1 MKQTSQPSVTF
12 GRFIRAL
19 RETNNISLRA
29 LAETLQISA
38 AYLSEIERGTRCA
51 PAIATGL
58 PKKMMEELGIKEDA
72 SDPLYHR
79 YCDFAGESRGY
90 SYEEINR
97 YLATQPVLRQ
107 AIRLAELAGKDDAF
121 WREVEGK
128 IGSIS

>member
-1 MKQTSQPSVTF
+1 MKQAAQPPVTF
-12 GRFIRAL
+12 GSYIRAL

-38 AYLSEIERGTRCA
+38 AYLSEIERDKRCA

-58 PKKMMEELGIKEDA
+58 PKKMMEELGLEEDA
-72 SDPLYHR
+72 GDTRYHR
-79 YCDFAGESRGY
+79 YCDLAGESRGY

-107 AIRLAELAGKDDAF
+107 AIRLAEERGLGDAF
-121 WREVEGK
+121 WRDVIRL
-128 IGSIS
+128 IG

>member
-1 MKQTSQPSVTF
+1 MKQASQHPVTF

-38 AYLSEIERGTRCA
+38 AYLSEIERDKRCA

-58 PKKMMEELGIKEDA
+58 PKKMMEELGIKEDV
-72 SDPLYHR
+72 SDPQYHR
-79 YCDFAGESRGY
+79 YCDLAGESRGY

-107 AIRLAELAGKDDAF
+107 AIRLAEQTGKDDAF
-121 WREVEGK
+121 WHEVIK
-128 IGSIS
+128 LIGNA

>member
-1 MKQTSQPSVTF
+1 MTF
-12 GRFIRAL
+12 GSYIRAL
-19 RETNNISLRA
+19 RETNNISLRT

-107 AIRLAELAGKDDAF
+107 AIRLAEQAGKDDGF
-121 WREVEGK
+121 WRDVIRL
-128 IGSIS
+128 IG

>member
-1 MKQTSQPSVTF
+1 MMKQTSQPPVTF
-12 GRFIRAL
+12 GSYIRAL
-19 RETNNISLRA
+19 RETNNISLRT

-58 PKKMMEELGIKEDA
+58 PKKMMEELGIEEDA
-72 SDPLYHR
+72 GDTQYHR
-79 YCDFAGESRGY
+79 YCDLAGESRGY

-107 AIRLAELAGKDDAF
+107 VIRLAEQTGKDDAF
-121 WREVEGK
+121 WRDVIRL
-128 IGSIS
+128 IG

>member
-1 MKQTSQPSVTF
+1 MKQAAQPPVTF
-12 GRFIRAL
+12 GSYIRAL

-38 AYLSEIERGTRCA
+38 AYLSEIERDKRCA

-58 PKKMMEELGIKEDA
+58 PKKMMEELGLEEDA
-72 SDPLYHR
+72 GDTRYHR
-79 YCDFAGESRGY
+79 YCDLAGESRGS

-107 AIRLAELAGKDDAF
+107 AIRLAEERGLGDAF
-121 WREVEGK
+121 WRDVIRL
-128 IGSIS
+128 IG

>member
-1 MKQTSQPSVTF
+1 MKQASQPPVSF
-12 GRFIRAL
+12 GSYIRAL
-19 RETNNISLRA
+19 RETNNISLRT

-58 PKKMMEELGIKEDA
+58 PKKMMEELGIQEDA

-97 YLATQPVLRQ
+97 YLATQPALRQ
-107 AIRLAELAGKDDAF
+107 AIRLAKQAGKDDAF
-121 WREVEGK
+121 WHDAIK
-128 IGSIS
+128 LIG

>member
-1 MKQTSQPSVTF
+1 MKQASQPPVTF
-12 GRFIRAL
+12 GSYIRAL

-38 AYLSEIERGTRCA
+38 AYLSEIERDKRCA

-58 PKKMMEELGIKEDA
+58 PEKMMRELGLEEDA
-72 SDPLYHR
+72 GDTRYHR
-79 YCDFAGESRGY
+79 YCDLAGASRGY

-97 YLATQPVLRQ
+97 YLATQPALRQ
-107 AIRLAELAGKDDAF
+107 AIRLAEQAGKDDAF

>member
-1 MKQTSQPSVTF
+1 MKQTSQPPVTF
-12 GRFIRAL
+12 GSYIRAL
-19 RETNNISLRA
+19 RETNNISLRT

-58 PKKMMEELGIKEDA
+58 PEKMMEELGIKEDA

-97 YLATQPVLRQ
+97 YLATQPALRQ
-107 AIRLAELAGKDDAF
+107 AIRLAEEHGLGDTF

-128 IGSIS
+128 IGSIL